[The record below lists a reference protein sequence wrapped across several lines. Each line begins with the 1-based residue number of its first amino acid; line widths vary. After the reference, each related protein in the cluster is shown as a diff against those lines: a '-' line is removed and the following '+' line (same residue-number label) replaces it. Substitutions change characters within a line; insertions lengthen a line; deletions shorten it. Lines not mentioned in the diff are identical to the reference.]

1 MRTQAHRSRR
11 PRALGLALA
20 LTLIGATLAAQT
32 HHSDNSTTVI
42 QQRGAGPS
50 QSQVTTYPDGQTVI
64 TRDGQSTDISIQR
77 GSAGTPAGSAED
89 HGGLGERLAPSRGWE
104 CLAPRRPAAADA
116 LGRPD
121 AGRSREVFRQRMLER
136 LDRRERF

>member
-42 QQRGAGPS
+42 
-50 QSQVTTYPDGQTVI
+50 
-64 TRDGQSTDISIQR
+64 
-77 GSAGTPAGSAED
+77 
-89 HGGLGERLAPSRGWE
+89 
-104 CLAPRRPAAADA
+104 
-116 LGRPD
+116 
-121 AGRSREVFRQRMLER
+121 
-136 LDRRERF
+136 